1 MKTQFWA
8 CYIALVLLLSGLVYI
23 ALSDASHVPL
33 VLSDSEMAEL
43 RGAASD
49 QRCGTQNGRGC
60 SDSTCRQTP
69 FGKATYGVRFDDC
82 YWAAGWECK
91 WWGDHKAQVMCRNA
105 IYKNNCGTYVKTVND
120 TTSDCYS
127 VRKDN

>member
-8 CYIALVLLLSGLVYI
+8 CYIALVLLLSGLAYI
-23 ALSDASHVPL
+23 AISDASHVPL

-49 QRCGTQNGRGC
+49 QRCGTQNGRGR

-69 FGKATYGVRFDDC
+69 FGKAT
-82 YWAAGWECK
+82 
-91 WWGDHKAQVMCRNA
+91 
-105 IYKNNCGTYVKTVND
+105 
-120 TTSDCYS
+120 
-127 VRKDN
+127 